1 MLKQMLVCSLSALLL
16 AGCSSEET
24 VPKKVVKPI
33 ELPLTLTLDTTK
45 NPSDPDKNEAVY
57 TMTGKTDNLL
67 YLTGIEY
74 FPSGEQ
80 KNWFTET
87 IQPGTYDG
95 KELKLGQQFDSTKG
109 YRSYTYELDGT
120 MHDWSEESNAFKGVM
135 ISDVEFRD
143 KSFRPSA
150 YELLMFE
157 KSTVQETMKEKSMDT
172 IHSPKDIRLKKG
184 ESAFTITLSVKKV
197 DDIL

>member
-1 MLKQMLVCSLSALLL
+1 MLKQMLVCSLSAFLL
-16 AGCSSEET
+16 AGCSTEEA
-24 VPKKVVKPI
+24 VPKKVVKPT
-33 ELPLTLTLDTTK
+33 ELPLTLELDQSKKPSDSIKNEVVYKMSGRSK
-45 NPSDPDKNEAVY
+45 NPLYLIGIEHFAS
-57 TMTGKTDNLL
+57 GKQKIWFSETIKPGQYDGNLL
-67 YLTGIEY
+67 
-74 FPSGEQ
+74 
-80 KNWFTET
+80 
-87 IQPGTYDG
+87 
-95 KELKLGQQFDSTKG
+95 KLSQQFDSTKG

-143 KSFRPSA
+143 KSFRPST

>member
-1 MLKQMLVCSLSALLL
+1 MLKQMLVCSLSAFLL
-16 AGCSSEET
+16 AGCSTEEA
-24 VPKKVVKPI
+24 VPKKVVKPT
-33 ELPLTLTLDTTK
+33 ELPLTLELDQSKKPSDSIKNEVVYKMSGRSK
-45 NPSDPDKNEAVY
+45 NP
-57 TMTGKTDNLL
+57 L
-67 YLTGIEY
+67 YLTGIEH
-74 FPSGEQ
+74 FASGKQ
-80 KNWFTET
+80 KIWFSET
-87 IQPGTYDG
+87 IKPGQYDG
-95 KELKLGQQFDSTKG
+95 NLLKLSQQFDSTKG

-172 IHSPKDIRLKKG
+172 IHSPKDIRLEKG

>member
-1 MLKQMLVCSLSALLL
+1 MTGPKNQMLL
-16 AGCSSEET
+16 
-24 VPKKVVKPI
+24 
-33 ELPLTLTLDTTK
+33 
-45 NPSDPDKNEAVY
+45 
-57 TMTGKTDNLL
+57 
-67 YLTGIEY
+67 
-74 FPSGEQ
+74 
-80 KNWFTET
+80 
-87 IQPGTYDG
+87 
-95 KELKLGQQFDSTKG
+95 
-109 YRSYTYELDGT
+109 
-120 MHDWSEESNAFKGVM
+120 

-143 KSFRPSA
+143 KSFRPST